1 MSPNH
6 IAYSTRSYVHFH
18 TISCYTSIKF
28 HTSAPYIFHTMLYLH
43 CIVPPGSST
52 LFAWC
57 IQHKTSPFARGYSQV
72 GQRVCKFRPSFP
84 ELRVCL
90 QGKVRCAAS
99 RMEPVTTH
107 WSLSLQCHT
116 RTVHSIP
123 KPGVAHYFRPTLTH
137 TEGSAISCV
146 YRHGSGPT
154 LGGTTALYLGLQ

>member
-1 MSPNH
+1 MHRQERITPMWFRTHDTQLGFECSNH

-72 GQRVCKFRPSFP
+72 GRRVCKFRPSFP

-90 QGKVRCAAS
+90 QEAVFA
-99 RMEPVTTH
+99 PII
-107 WSLSLQCHT
+107 LT
-116 RTVHSIP
+116 RSV
-123 KPGVAHYFRPTLTH
+123 K
-137 TEGSAISCV
+137 GSFTNSVC
-146 YRHGSGPT
+146 
-154 LGGTTALYLGLQ
+154 